1 MDFNELVELV
11 ENSPKK
17 LLQAPIRPIYWNA
30 DVINI
35 KSALYSGPISYYNV
49 KSIDELVK
57 LMNED
62 RITKDIFKNP
72 FYFEFELNKIN
83 QSTINI
89 LNELNESIPVG
100 IEIDSSDLNEE
111 GYSETVS
118 KLLLIKHNNCHLLS
132 CRDNINIR
140 NIDAL
145 KSIMDINRLRRGR
158 FVINSLDKNSIQAF
172 KKYKQYLINLSKTST
187 CFLNINL
194 NDLES
199 INNFNVI
206 IDDLNSFVKV
216 KYRVQI
222 SIDNSQSLLGVLN
235 YIKRLNK
242 KSRHYTIDVDIN
254 DYESLMLLDPLTSNY
269 NGRVDVTLNNNL
281 FNRKYKNNARAAL
294 FKSHKFKTNNSF
306 TYNYQDMEFDNIND
320 IISFEKNVDVLK
332 SHIPKNASKLDI
344 ITYLSIFIINYFHY
358 DHALNDEDDKLVE
371 KGLYADH
378 KDRTMPEFLSM
389 GKGVCRHYA
398 DFTEYF
404 LESFGIKC
412 DRINVFDDNG
422 DNGHAINIVELDG
435 HYYFLDNTWLA
446 SNIQEGHE
454 ESIEDS
460 ENFLQSNNTFGHF
473 KYAKALRKYRC
484 EQYDRDKIADSILRV
499 MKWNDDYH
507 IHFEDIKDMF
517 MCYLLNKEP
526 STKMRISAAI
536 PGR

>member
-1 MDFNELVELV
+1 MDFNEVVELV
-11 ENSPKK
+11 ENGSKK
-17 LLQAPIRPIYWNA
+17 LHAPISQIAWNS
-30 DVINI
+30 DVITI
-35 KSALYSGPISYYNV
+35 KSALYSGDISYYNV
-49 KSIDELVK
+49 KSMDELVK
-57 LMNED
+57 LINKD
-62 RITKDIFKNP
+62 GITKETFKNP
-72 FYFEFELNKIN
+72 FYFVFELNRIN

-89 LNELNESIPVG
+89 INEINESVPIA
-100 IEIDSSDLNEE
+100 IEIDNSDLDEVE
-111 GYSETVS
+111 YSETIG

-145 KSIMDINRLRRGR
+145 KSIMDINRLRRGN
-158 FVINSLDKNSIQAF
+158 FVINSLDKKSIQAF
-172 KKYKQYLINLSKTST
+172 KKNKDYLINLSKTSNCSLT
-187 CFLNINL
+187 IYL

-206 IDDLNSFVKV
+206 IDDLDSFVKV

-222 SIDNSQSLLGVLN
+222 SIDNSQSLLGILN

-242 KSRHYTIDVDIN
+242 KSKHYTIDVDIN
-254 DYESLMLLDPLTSNY
+254 DYESLMLLDPLASNY
-269 NGRVDVTLNNNL
+269 NGRVNVTLNDNL
-281 FNRKYKNNARAAL
+281 FDRKYKNNARAVI
-294 FKSHKFKTNNSF
+294 FKNHKFKSNSSF
-306 TYNYQDMEFDNIND
+306 TYNYQDMEFKNID
-320 IISFEKNVDVLK
+320 EIILFEKNIDVLK

-358 DHALNDEDDKLVE
+358 DHALNDEDDKLIE

-389 GKGVCRHYA
+389 GRGVCRHYA

-404 LESFGIKC
+404 LESYGIKC

-446 SNIQEGHE
+446 SNIQDGKEA
-454 ESIEDS
+454 SIEES

-484 EQYDRDKIADSILRV
+484 EQYDRDKITDSILRV

-507 IHFEDIKDMF
+507 IHFDDIKDMF
-517 MCYLLNKEP
+517 MSYLLNKEP
-526 STKMRISAAI
+526 STKMRINAAI